1 MLVRNET
8 RLANHHFPVQH
19 PKLPTPIP
27 APIPIPE
34 PVKNFMPVCEL
45 CLNEP
50 PVDTMEIDLLL
61 AEIDH
66 LPIPLAFL
74 PIRCGNGAR
83 RRGLKKGVP
92 TGSGIPLGQSR
103 RSVKPTKRSL
113 PSSWDTAQFLQ
124 QCGIW
129 RTILKLIHRQRTTW
143 ERELGIGSSQGFV
156 GRNCGP
162 YGMRRNGGKLTGR

>member
-1 MLVRNET
+1 MLVRNAT
-8 RLANHHFPVQH
+8 RLADHHFPVQH
-19 PKLPTPIP
+19 PKLPAPNP

-34 PVKNFMPVCEL
+34 PAKNFMPVCEL

-83 RRGLKKGVP
+83 RRGLKKDVP
-92 TGSGIPLGQSR
+92 TGFDIPSEPSKG
-103 RSVKPTKRSL
+103 SVKPTKRSS
-113 PSSWDTAQFLQ
+113 PSSWDTAQFPRR
-124 QCGIW
+124 CGIW
-129 RTILKLIHRQRTTW
+129 RTILKARMAGKINGKASLKNVSRQRHD
-143 ERELGIGSSQGFV
+143 
-156 GRNCGP
+156 RNEI
-162 YGMRRNGGKLTGR
+162 